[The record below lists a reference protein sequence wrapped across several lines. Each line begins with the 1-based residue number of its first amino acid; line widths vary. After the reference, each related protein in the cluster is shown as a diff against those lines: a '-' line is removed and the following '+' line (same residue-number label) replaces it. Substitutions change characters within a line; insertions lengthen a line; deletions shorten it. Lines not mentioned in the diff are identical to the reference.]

1 MADNAQLE
9 RLTALLAQ
17 QSEQAAQREERL
29 AEQAAQREE
38 RLATM
43 LERALA
49 NQVQQ
54 PIARSETAVTESRQP
69 AATPA
74 KLPSSAISTPH
85 LTSSA
90 SLKEFGTWRQKFD
103 DFRLLTHLETLPIA
117 EQKAALM
124 SLLDDEWTRTLR
136 YSLQIPSEADLKTVI
151 DTMEAHLRG
160 QRSIILDRRDFYSRV
175 QEPDETFDDFVSSI
189 KEIAAYCDFCDK
201 CADDQYRDRIVVGI
215 RDEEALKRMLHEP
228 KLTLQRAVD
237 ICRALTPAVPLAVI
251 RRPFGDTTR

>member
-49 NQVQQ
+49 NQ
-54 PIARSETAVTESRQP
+54 
-69 AATPA
+69 
-74 KLPSSAISTPH
+74 
-85 LTSSA
+85 
-90 SLKEFGTWRQKFD
+90 EFGTWRQKFD

-215 RDEEALKRMLHEP
+215 P
-228 KLTLQRAVD
+228 
-237 ICRALTPAVPLAVI
+237 
-251 RRPFGDTTR
+251 